1 MSTIILKEV
10 NIKKIINENKE
21 LLTVKELL
29 NIINYDMNVLYI
41 DKFWNCIEDDRWI
54 YLDNDTIL
62 WLGYNDI
69 KRGKEFI
76 LRLLKQHFIENEDYK
91 ILNNSEFQIDNLC
104 STLKVE
110 QNISN
115 KKRGAHNKQYIITSP
130 DCFKEL
136 CMHVGTEKSNEI
148 KKYYINLEKIFK
160 FYLEYQNQ
168 YQKKILN
175 DKDNELKEKQKE
187 LEITKDKVMDM
198 ERDFQHKE
206 LEMNEFIYIAT
217 NENYHKQNVYK
228 VGKSTKLNKREKA
241 FNTFFINGHK
251 MHFIFIFQCH
261 NSRILEQLL
270 FTCLSNYQYNKVNEL
285 FNIDLNK
292 LYKMVLN
299 ICCRYNN
306 IINFSNTEL
315 FDINIDKILLNEMP
329 ASQTYPINHKNT
341 KIEKY
346 DELLLKKYV
355 NNKNIS
361 NVIIKDFKEYDFED
375 HILVNNRALAY
386 NTREKFY
393 YLIYCEKMIYVC
405 TNCGVLKKDKRSY
418 EQHNNKRN
426 KCITR
431 DINYNTLEDIE
442 RELKNQNITLYKC
455 DTCNIIF
462 KTNDHYKRHL
472 DINCKKENITE
483 YTD

>member
-1 MSTIILKEV
+1 
-10 NIKKIINENKE
+10 
-21 LLTVKELL
+21 
-29 NIINYDMNVLYI
+29 
-41 DKFWNCIEDDRWI
+41 
-54 YLDNDTIL
+54 
-62 WLGYNDI
+62 
-69 KRGKEFI
+69 
-76 LRLLKQHFIENEDYK
+76 
-91 ILNNSEFQIDNLC
+91 
-104 STLKVE
+104 
-110 QNISN
+110 
-115 KKRGAHNKQYIITSP
+115 
-130 DCFKEL
+130 
-136 CMHVGTEKSNEI
+136 
-148 KKYYINLEKIFK
+148 
-160 FYLEYQNQ
+160 
-168 YQKKILN
+168 
-175 DKDNELKEKQKE
+175 
-187 LEITKDKVMDM
+187 MDM

-206 LEMNEFIYIAT
+206 LEMNEFIYVAT

-228 VGKSTKLNKREKA
+228 VGKSIKLNKREKA

-251 MHFIFIFQCH
+251 MHYIFIFQCH

-285 FNIDLNK
+285 FNIDLDK
-292 LYKMVLN
+292 LYKMVFN
-299 ICCRYNN
+299 ICCRYNA
-306 IINFSNTEL
+306 IINFSNKEL
-315 FDINIDKILLNEMP
+315 FDINVDQILLNEMP

-386 NTREKFY
+386 DTKDQCY
-393 YLIYCEKMIYVC
+393 YLVYYDKMIYVC

-426 KCITR
+426 KCITEKL
-431 DINYNTLEDIE
+431 NYNTLEDIE
-442 RELKNQNITLYKC
+442 RELKNQKITLYKC

-472 DINCKKENITE
+472 DINCKKENTTE
-483 YTD
+483 DTD